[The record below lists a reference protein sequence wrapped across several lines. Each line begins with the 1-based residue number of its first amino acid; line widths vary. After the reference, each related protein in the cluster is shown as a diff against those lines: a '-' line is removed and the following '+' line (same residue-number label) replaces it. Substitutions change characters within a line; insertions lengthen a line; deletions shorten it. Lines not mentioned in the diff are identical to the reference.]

1 MDSYFQDAVFM
12 GEPAKLSLLPSSFDV
27 QFSDRQLQIPTA
39 NIIAIHVTHRA
50 RAEVSESDS
59 RIHAALFAAG
69 NYPKDSV
76 EQNDNQGEMFRLK
89 SFQMEYTGQHLLPC
103 PPLLLPHLPE
113 HLRLPPKNGQ
123 ANIHVVISTFS
134 GTQKAEGFY
143 ELALKPLL
151 DQLKVSPYAV
161 HRTESADSISQ
172 LTRDIILPRV
182 NQGIKQLIILLSGDG
197 GMVDVVNTLFSEQM
211 TTANAA
217 IPIVGL
223 IPMGTGNALYNSSCR
238 PRPNKGLPATTTQT
252 SGQEPDGTSEDQTRG
267 LRNLLLGMPKP
278 LPTFHVTFSPKSTS
292 ISYPASS
299 THPMHTPLSS
309 TSPSGTSTLHGCVL
323 TSWCLHASLI
333 SLSDAPAHRV
343 HGSSRFSTAAKS
355 LLCPP
360 DNSPT
365 HLYKGVVSTLHC
377 DQSGQEI
384 WEPLRERDGSIRREH
399 MYILATLVSNLEE
412 GFTVSPHSEPLDGK
426 LRIVSIG
433 AVGPEEVVRLLGLAY
448 QGGRHVDDENGLVG
462 YEEVEGLRIEFAEED
477 DDGAEDK
484 SEMGRW
490 RRVCVDGLIV
500 ECPRA
505 GWVEVRRDRGR
516 SVVELIPISP
526 AECYPYAFAS
536 DTAPVATSPDKVP
549 VTTLSLLLR
558 TTHPDYIKTVSLLS
572 TLYPFSHPP

>member
-1 MDSYFQDAVFM
+1 MDSYFQDVVFM
-12 GEPAKLSLLPSSFDV
+12 GEQAQISLLPSSFVV

-39 NIIAIHVTHRA
+39 NIVAVHLT
-50 RAEVSESDS
+50 SEEEISGSES
-59 RIHAALFAAG
+59 RIHATLLATESSLKHDTEQ
-69 NYPKDSV
+69 KD
-76 EQNDNQGEMFRLK
+76 EQKDAFELK
-89 SFQMEYTGQHLLPC
+89 SFQIEYTGQHLLPP

-113 HLRLPPKNGQ
+113 NLRLPPKNGQ

-134 GTQKAEGFY
+134 GVQKAEELY

-151 DQLKVSPYAV
+151 DQLKISPYAV

-172 LTRDIILPRV
+172 LTREIILPRV
-182 NQGIKQLIILLSGDG
+182 NEGIKQLIILLSGDG

-217 IPIVGL
+217 IPIVAL
-223 IPMGTGNALYNSSCR
+223 IPTGTGNALYHSSCR
-238 PRPNKGLPATTTQT
+238 PRPNKALPATTTQT
-252 SGQEPDGTSEDQTRG
+252 PPQQPEGSSEDQTRG
-267 LRNLLLGMPKP
+267 LRTLLLGMPKP

-292 ISYPASS
+292 ISYSTTS

-309 TSPSGTSTLHGCVL
+309 TSPSGTSILHGCVL

-343 HGSSRFSTAAKS
+343 HGSSRFSTAAKA
-355 LLCPP
+355 LLYPP

-365 HLYKGVVSTLHC
+365 HLYKGVVSTLQC

-399 MYILATLVSNLEE
+399 IYILATLVSNLEE

-426 LRIVSIG
+426 LRVVSIG
-433 AVGPEEVVRLLGLAY
+433 AVGPEEVLRLLRLAY
-448 QGGRHVDDENGLVG
+448 QGGRHVDDENGVVG

-477 DDGAEDK
+477 DDRVEDT
-484 SEMGRW
+484 SEKGRW

-500 ECPRA
+500 ECPRG

-516 SVVELIPISP
+516 SVVEL
-526 AECYPYAFAS
+526 
-536 DTAPVATSPDKVP
+536 
-549 VTTLSLLLR
+549 VTQS
-558 TTHPDYIKTVSLLS
+558 
-572 TLYPFSHPP
+572 